1 MPYEI
6 TWLLMPPWLV
16 RPRHAYS
23 LPCGNLIRHAALMAN
38 LPRFARLYSFIT
50 RFLGQILKAFWCSK
64 WVIWDIVGKLE
75 KSTFQRYK
83 FCMNWSSDGK
93 VMAPGSRVSELFF
106 SRFSGKD
113 SGQTGEA
120 TDEPRVAS
128 RIRSCSLSYAPELA
142 DQIAA
147 SWKES
152 AREGGC
158 PLPTSVF
165 DILGVSG
172 KLALPSFLKFL
183 DLQEIELWLE
193 RYGPTNRGHQVG
205 NFPIKIPA
213 RPGKILAIQ
222 EFHVVSE
229 RVFFL
234 KVMDFQITL
243 QRVEKN
249 LCANATSL
257 GGKLPMSDFGDLGV
271 VGKLAA
277 TFFLKVLGLHRGE
290 LGFAR
295 YLAISRTKAVQ
306 SVFYAGEGV
315 VSQILFL
322 VQSMPQ
328 SNLGQTWSNL
338 SKLREICFGP
348 RLEGFLS
355 TVDPCS
361 GPPRLGPG
369 CLVLRAGT

>member
-1 MPYEI
+1 VGPMPYGI
-6 TWLLMPPWLV
+6 TWLLMPPWLE

-23 LPCGNLIRHAALMAN
+23 LPRGDLIRHAALTAN
-38 LPRFARLYSFIT
+38 LPRFACLYSFMT

-158 PLPTSVF
+158 PGEKTCQIFGVF
-165 DILGVSG
+165 SLFLSAFACMVDVAPNVGFRHSWCLR
-172 KLALPSFLKFL
+172 KACATLFLKVP

-193 RYGPTNRGHQVG
+193 RYGPANRGHQRVI
-205 NFPIKIPA
+205 FQS
-213 RPGKILAIQ
+213 RFRLDRGKSWRSESFTSCLN
-222 EFHVVSE
+222 VSS
-229 RVFFL
+229 FL
-234 KVMDFQITL
+234 KLWTFRSHCSESKRICVRT
-243 QRVEKN
+243 RHPWGEKFEIFSIV
-249 LCANATSL
+249 LF
-257 GGKLPMSDFGDLGV
+257 LPSVLARMVDVAPD
-271 VGKLAA
+271 VGFRRSWCRRKACA
-277 TFFLKVLGLHRGE
+277 TFFLKVLGLYRGE

-295 YLAISRTKAVQ
+295 YDLANR
-306 SVFYAGEGV
+306 
-315 VSQILFL
+315 
-322 VQSMPQ
+322 
-328 SNLGQTWSNL
+328 
-338 SKLREICFGP
+338 
-348 RLEGFLS
+348 
-355 TVDPCS
+355 
-361 GPPRLGPG
+361 G
-369 CLVLRAGT
+369 C